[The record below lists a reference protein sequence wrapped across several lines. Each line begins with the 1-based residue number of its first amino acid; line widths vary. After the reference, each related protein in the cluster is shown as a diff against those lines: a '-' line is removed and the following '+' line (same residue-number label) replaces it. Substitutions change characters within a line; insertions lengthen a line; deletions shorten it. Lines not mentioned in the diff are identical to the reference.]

1 MQGNLQIQCNQNT
14 YRFNLI
20 KIPMAFFT
28 ELEHIILKCV
38 WKHKRL
44 QISKTILRKNKARD
58 IMFPNFELYYKAKV
72 TKIV

>member
-1 MQGNLQIQCNQNT
+1 
-14 YRFNLI
+14 
-20 KIPMAFFT
+20 MAFFT

-72 TKIV
+72 TKIVQSWHKKKKADTQINGTEQRAQK